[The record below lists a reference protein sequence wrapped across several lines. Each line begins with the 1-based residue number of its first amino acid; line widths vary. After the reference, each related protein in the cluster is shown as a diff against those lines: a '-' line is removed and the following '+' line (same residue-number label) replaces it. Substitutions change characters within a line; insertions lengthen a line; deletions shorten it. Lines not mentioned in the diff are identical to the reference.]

1 MVPLREARHARDVHC
16 NLMAR
21 KDARRRFHISSLRAV
36 HSPPSIS
43 ICGATNGCDPSILF
57 VNTTEGLIV
66 MAFKLCQ
73 EGNWEPLIE
82 PNRSSQ
88 MDRWNRNA
96 CARGRSRMRH
106 NLARSCESPTFKCNP

>member
-82 PNRSSQ
+82 RIVFANGSFEPKCRCMQMLPN
-88 MDRWNRNA
+88 A
-96 CARGRSRMRH
+96 
-106 NLARSCESPTFKCNP
+106 SPPRKGVLLTQR